1 MIEDHGYGSRIYV
14 RKQKRFNA
22 WPYLLVIAFLVSAWF
37 FFKPADKSP
46 LIPEPDGVNSIS
58 KKQELRKS
66 RPGKKSPGQVEPTYS
81 DAENPGVRQQSEDTP
96 SPQNLTGKLAD
107 GHRLFSNREYE
118 KALAL
123 YKEFIDRDPEAL
135 LYAGLCCYWLEDY
148 NSAYQYLQQTLDKG
162 SRDFLARKFMALT
175 CYKLDDLA
183 NCLTYV
189 ELALSQVSDPELL
202 TLRGKLK
209 REQKVMGD
217 YGDQQTVHFKV
228 QFSKMED
235 SGVQNTVLD
244 ILEDAYRTIGSDF
257 NYYPPSSITVILYN
271 EKGFFDVTRAPGWA
285 GGLYD
290 GKIRIPIK
298 DIEGR
303 EELLKRILYHEFVH
317 ALVNSITPRCPV
329 WLNEGLAE
337 YFSEDEELLKWGA
350 AIGQLIPLQRLEGGF
365 PSGDIRLVALAYLE
379 SYTAVSDLIEKHG
392 LYRIKECLDALG
404 KGESLSG
411 AFRSI
416 FGVTYEEF
424 AAKWGRD

>member
-14 RKQKRFNA
+14 QKRRRFNA
-22 WPYLLVIAFLVSAWF
+22 WPYLIIIAILVSAWF
-37 FFKPADKSP
+37 FFKPTNKSP
-46 LIPEPDGVNSIS
+46 LISDPDEAVSIN
-58 KKQELRKS
+58 KKQEPRKN
-66 RPGKKSPGQVEPTYS
+66 RPGKKSPEQVEFTSPDTGNQE
-81 DAENPGVRQQSEDTP
+81 DEPQTEDTP
-96 SPQNLTGKLAD
+96 SPESLNGKLAD
-107 GHRLFSNREYE
+107 AHRYFLNRDFE

-123 YKEFIDRDPEAL
+123 YKEYVDQDQEAV
-135 LYAGLCCYWLEDY
+135 LYAGFCCYWLEDY
-148 NSAYQYLQQTLDKG
+148 NNAYQYLQQTIDNG
-162 SRDFLARKFMALT
+162 NRDFVTRKFMALT

-202 TLRGKLK
+202 TLHSKLK
-209 REQKVMGD
+209 REQKVMND
-217 YGDQQTVHFKV
+217 YGDQQKVHFKV

-235 SGVQNTVLD
+235 TGVQNAVLD

-271 EKGFFDVTRAPGWA
+271 EETFFDVTRAPGWA

-290 GKIRIPIK
+290 GKIRLPIK
-298 DIEGR
+298 DIEGN
-303 EELLKRILYHEFVH
+303 EESLRRILFHEFTH
-317 ALVNSITPRCPV
+317 ALVASITPRCPV

-337 YFSEDEELLKWGA
+337 YFSEDEELLKLGA
-350 AIGQLIPLQRLEGGF
+350 QLGQLIPLRYLERGF

-392 LYRIKECLDALG
+392 LYRIKECLDALS

-411 AFRSI
+411 AFRTI

-424 AAKWGRD
+424 ASKWGKD